1 MIRLGGTAMTKNLI
15 SLKVKCPH
23 CHKSL
28 MDYTHYL
35 NAKPSIKLHIEVKGQ
50 NGTIN
55 LCSSYGCYEKTSNVE
70 LVDNEIAR
78 LSCPF
83 CKKEFPSPTKC
94 GECNAP
100 LVGLDLDKGGK
111 VHVCSRLGCKKHY
124 VTFED
129 IYDTLTQFYK
139 EYDDYGAHDAD
150 F

>member
-1 MIRLGGTAMTKNLI
+1 MTKNLI

-28 MDYTHYL
+28 MDYTHFL
-35 NAKPSIKLHIEVKGQ
+35 HDKPSIKLHIEIKDHHGV
-50 NGTIN
+50 IN
-55 LCSSYGCYEKTSNVE
+55 LASCYGCYDKVCNIE

-83 CKKEFPSPTKC
+83 CKKELPSPTKC
-94 GECNAP
+94 EDCGAP
-100 LVGLDLDKGGK
+100 LVGFVLEKGGI
-111 VHVCSRLGCKKHY
+111 VHICSRVGCKKHY

-129 IYDTLTQFYK
+129 IYDTLTQFYN
-139 EYDDYGAHDAD
+139 EYDYGAHDSD

>member
-1 MIRLGGTAMTKNLI
+1 MTKNLI

-50 NGTIN
+50 NGAIN

-70 LVDNEIAR
+70 LVENEISR

-83 CKKEFPSPTKC
+83 CKKELPSPTNC
-94 GECNAP
+94 GDCSAP

-111 VHVCSRLGCKKHY
+111 VHVCSRIGCKKHY

-139 EYDDYGAHDAD
+139 EYDDYGAHEAD

>member
-1 MIRLGGTAMTKNLI
+1 MTKNLI
-15 SLKVKCPH
+15 SMKVKCPQ

-35 NAKPSIKLHIEVKGQ
+35 NAKPSIKLHIEVKGKS
-50 NGTIN
+50 GAIN
-55 LCSSYGCYEKTSNVE
+55 LCSSYGCYEKVSNVE
-70 LVDNEIAR
+70 LVDNEISR

-83 CKKEFPSPTKC
+83 CKKELPSPAKC
-94 GECNAP
+94 EECGAP
-100 LVGLDLDKGGK
+100 LVGFDLEKGGK
-111 VHVCSRLGCKKHY
+111 VHVCSRIGCKKHY